1 MTDTLAKIKWT
12 LGTYVEA
19 RRAVRRQFDPGGI
32 GRLQNSRLRSLIRHC
47 AGNIKYYQELFQQA
61 GIDPGQIRA
70 TDDLP
75 RIPLLT
81 KDELRNRFWDFLPRS
96 LPACRVS
103 RTSGSTGIPVCI
115 LADWH
120 SRKCN
125 SAAVIRFRK
134 AVGIPLVGRP
144 FITLLNTDK
153 DPPRSAQW
161 TFLQGVHRQHFLN
174 PYVHS
179 PDNVAYVRRL
189 AARLGN
195 PVLTGITSS
204 VRALAQSMRD
214 GVFPPLRPALVMT
227 GGEMLLPQV
236 RELIEGTF
244 ATKVLDVYACNEARD
259 IAWQCRQARGYHINA
274 DNLIVEIIKDGRAAT
289 AGEVGEVVLTDLN
302 RYVMPII
309 RYKNGDLA
317 RLSDEACPCGCRL
330 PMLAEITGR
339 TGENIV
345 LPDGRRVLWNHLKGL
360 MNHPQIRQF
369 SLVQERDGSLTVR
382 YVPETGADIE
392 QLDHLLLSRFRTA
405 TADSLRIRL
414 DKTASIPAGPSG
426 KSKLVVS
433 YYDPPCETPADRGAD
448 FV

>member
-1 MTDTLAKIKWT
+1 MTDTPAKIIWT

-19 RRAVRRQFDPGGI
+19 RRAVRRQFDPGVI
-32 GRLQNSRLRSLIRHC
+32 RRVQNSRLQSLIRHC

-61 GIDPGQIRA
+61 GIDPGQIR
-70 TDDLP
+70 TTNDLP

-81 KDELRNRFWDFLPRS
+81 KEQLRNRFWDFLPRR

-134 AVGIPLVGRP
+134 AVGIPLIGRS
-144 FITLLNTDK
+144 FITLLNTDT
-153 DPPRSAQW
+153 DPPRPAQW
-161 TFLQGVHRQHFLN
+161 TFLQGVHKQHFLN
-174 PYVHS
+174 PYINS
-179 PDNVAYVRRL
+179 PDNTAYVRRL
-189 AARLGN
+189 ATKLGN

-204 VRALAQSMRD
+204 VRALAQGMRD

-236 RELIEGTF
+236 RELIENTF
-244 ATKVLDVYACNEARD
+244 ATRVLDVYACNEARD

-274 DNLIVEIIKDGRAAT
+274 DNVIVEILKDGRAAT
-289 AGEVGEVVLTDLN
+289 AGEIGAVVLTDLN
-302 RYVMPII
+302 RHVMPII
-309 RYKNGDLA
+309 RYQNGDLA
-317 RLSDEACPCGCRL
+317 RWSDEVCPCGCRL
-330 PMLAEITGR
+330 PMLAEIIGR

-345 LPDGRRVLWNHLKGL
+345 LPDGRRVLWNRLKGL

-369 SLVQERDGSLTVR
+369 SLVQQRDGSLTVR
-382 YVPETGADIE
+382 YVPQSGADIE
-392 QLDHLLLSRFRTA
+392 QLDHLLLSRFRRA
-405 TADSLRIRL
+405 TANSLQITL
-414 DKTASIPAGPSG
+414 DKTASIPPGPSG

-433 YYDPPCETPADRGAD
+433 YYDPPCATPINHDAE
-448 FV
+448 VV